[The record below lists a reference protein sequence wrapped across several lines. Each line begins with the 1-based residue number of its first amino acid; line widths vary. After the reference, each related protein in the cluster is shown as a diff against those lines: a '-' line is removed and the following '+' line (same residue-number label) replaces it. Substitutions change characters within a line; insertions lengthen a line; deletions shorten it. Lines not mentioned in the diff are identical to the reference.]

1 MMDAVEFLASV
12 LREKNE
18 PSSAHS
24 DAPEEE
30 GRQEASDACE
40 EEGRQEASQGL
51 DDCSDAEASRSDNS
65 SDDSSDNS
73 SDEASLGSASNDDSF
88 EGDTEDAPKF
98 HNVSWPK
105 LPAWHRKTAAT
116 AASRLK

>member
-1 MMDAVEFLASV
+1 MDAAEFLASV

-30 GRQEASDACE
+30 GRQEAS
-40 EEGRQEASQGL
+40 QGL
-51 DDCSDAEASRSDNS
+51 DDCSDAEALSSDYSSDNS

-98 HNVSWPK
+98 SQRE
-105 LPAWHRKTAAT
+105 LA
-116 AASRLK
+116 

>member
-1 MMDAVEFLASV
+1 MDAAEFLASV

-30 GRQEASDACE
+30 GRQEAS
-40 EEGRQEASQGL
+40 QGL
-51 DDCSDAEASRSDNS
+51 DDCSDAEALNSDY
-65 SDDSSDNS
+65 SSDNS

-88 EGDTEDAPKF
+88 EGDTEDALKF
-98 HNVSWPK
+98 SQRE
-105 LPAWHRKTAAT
+105 LA
-116 AASRLK
+116 